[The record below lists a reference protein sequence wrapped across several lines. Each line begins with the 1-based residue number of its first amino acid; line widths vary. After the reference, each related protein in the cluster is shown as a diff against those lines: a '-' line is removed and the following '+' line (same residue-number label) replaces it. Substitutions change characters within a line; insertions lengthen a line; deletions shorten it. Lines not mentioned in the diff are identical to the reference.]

1 MKYIIRYKRS
11 ASDEL
16 LQLPV
21 NMARKA
27 LALINSLAENPRPH
41 NCIKLKGTAN
51 EYRIR
56 FGNYR
61 IVYSVS
67 DAILTVTVIK
77 IGHRKHVYR

>member
-21 NMARKA
+21 TMARKA

-41 NCIKLKGTAN
+41 N
-51 EYRIR
+51 
-56 FGNYR
+56 
-61 IVYSVS
+61 
-67 DAILTVTVIK
+67 
-77 IGHRKHVYR
+77 